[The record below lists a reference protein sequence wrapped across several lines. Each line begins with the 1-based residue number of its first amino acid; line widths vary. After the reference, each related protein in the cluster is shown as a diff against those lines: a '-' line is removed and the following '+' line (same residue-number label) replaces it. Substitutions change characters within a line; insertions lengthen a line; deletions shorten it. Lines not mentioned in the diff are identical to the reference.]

1 MEENTIIT
9 LDDNS
14 KWELLCKVEYE
25 AQNYFLAQSNE
36 TYEIL
41 KETKENNEIY
51 VEKETDENTL
61 LEVFKLLTKEFAHLI
76 TNLTFEDLK

>member
-51 VEKETDENTL
+51 YFDRVT
-61 LEVFKLLTKEFAHLI
+61 I
-76 TNLTFEDLK
+76 

>member
-25 AQNYFLAQSNE
+25 TQNYFLAQNNE